1 MCYDNRKL
9 LLGKIGVRQSTTLER
24 MRMGTFTHKIET
36 TVRHPVLTIKYLA
49 HRVKN
54 KANATI
60 IPFFWSLVASLQK
73 KGEPPPIKHHLC
85 ADERTQVDSF
95 WNVHTVA
102 GAKLASVKTAFQSRR
117 YLEWRFSVYPLF
129 REFMGL
135 WGSHD
140 NQVILDYGCGPGN
153 DLAGFLIY
161 TNAKKVIGIDIS
173 EAALS
178 LASRRLALHRVDPG
192 RVELV
197 RISDSATTI
206 PIDDDSVDYIYCEG
220 VLHHTSNSASILREF
235 HRVLKHGS
243 KTCVMVYNY
252 DSIWLHLYVAYEK
265 MILQNKF
272 PGMNI
277 YEAFA
282 KTTDTEE
289 CPISRCYQASEFM
302 TICENTGFSA
312 EYIGGYFS
320 KLELNLFSKYKQ
332 SALQD
337 KELGDEH
344 KDFLRSLTLDER
356 EFPKYMGKHAGI
368 GGVYTLT
375 K

>member
-1 MCYDNRKL
+1 
-9 LLGKIGVRQSTTLER
+9 
-24 MRMGTFTHKIET
+24 
-36 TVRHPVLTIKYLA
+36 
-49 HRVKN
+49 
-54 KANATI
+54 
-60 IPFFWSLVASLQK
+60 
-73 KGEPPPIKHHLC
+73 
-85 ADERTQVDSF
+85 
-95 WNVHTVA
+95 
-102 GAKLASVKTAFQSRR
+102 
-117 YLEWRFSVYPLF
+117 
-129 REFMGL
+129 
-135 WGSHD
+135 
-140 NQVILDYGCGPGN
+140 
-153 DLAGFLIY
+153 
-161 TNAKKVIGIDIS
+161 
-173 EAALS
+173 
-178 LASRRLALHRVDPG
+178 
-192 RVELV
+192 
-197 RISDSATTI
+197 
-206 PIDDDSVDYIYCEG
+206 
-220 VLHHTSNSASILREF
+220 
-235 HRVLKHGS
+235 
-243 KTCVMVYNY
+243 MVYNY